1 MMNHINKDNLIEFL
15 IMALKRSLWTFA
27 EVIVVMVPMGMS
39 VSEVDWKHVL
49 GVAIG
54 AFIVSFCKSVI
65 AGMPEFGSDG
75 ELMLTDKTCQV
86 NLGIDEATIKS
97 KGSVRLTVIPDE
109 SQK

>member
-1 MMNHINKDNLIEFL
+1 MKHINKDNLIEFL

-27 EVIVVMVPMGMS
+27 EVIVVMVPIGLS
-39 VSEVDWKHVL
+39 VGDVDWGNVL
-49 GVAIG
+49 GVAAG
-54 AFIVSFCKSVI
+54 AFIVAFCKSIIVS
-65 AGMPEFGSDG
+65 MPEFGSDG